1 MKIKFRANCKE
12 QNHIA
17 YQGTGEIESLRSF
30 IHYFGD
36 QELEQYINLLDING
50 DEIYENDML
59 IDRNNGNCFNVFRVS
74 GGFGI
79 NTHRSDF
86 NFEKKPSIFYDS
98 IADMQTASYI
108 SGNCEI
114 IK

>member
-12 QNHIA
+12 QGYIA
-17 YQGTGEIESLRSF
+17 YQGTEDVESLQSF
-30 IHYFGD
+30 MHHYGD
-36 QELEQYINLLDING
+36 EELEQYINLKDMNG

-59 IDRNNGNCFNVFRVS
+59 IDMNNGNYFNVFRVA

-79 NTHRSDF
+79 NIHKSDF
-86 NFEKKPSIFYDS
+86 NFDKKPSIFYDS
-98 IADMQTASYI
+98 IGDMQTASYI
-108 SGNCEI
+108 SGNCEV

>member
-1 MKIKFRANCKE
+1 MEIKFR
-12 QNHIA
+12 QNLKI
-17 YQGTGEIESLRSF
+17 QNIEKKVFVDLKTLQDCTP
-30 IHYFGD
+30 HLGD
-36 QELEQYINLLDING
+36 DILEQYINLKDMNG

-59 IDRNNGNCFNVFRVS
+59 IDRKNGNCFNVFRVD

-79 NTHRSDF
+79 NAHKSDF
-86 NFEKKPSIFYDS
+86 NFEKRPSVFYES
-98 IADMQTASYI
+98 VAEPRISKYI